1 MRRNQIAKLS
11 EYTEF
16 GCGWFGVSF
25 FHLCRV
31 TELKSHANHFF
42 LCFSQ
47 NSYGMAVNK
56 KSEASPQTKSVRYG
70 PTANNEV
77 PPFDLPTDNNIV
89 TYEPVGNDLCP
100 RGIWPEWR

>member
-1 MRRNQIAKLS
+1 MRRNQIAKLP

-47 NSYGMAVNK
+47 NSYGMAVILKRFTRNNLK
-56 KSEASPQTKSVRYG
+56 HPTYLAFAELGKAISKSSAIRK
-70 PTANNEV
+70 
-77 PPFDLPTDNNIV
+77 
-89 TYEPVGNDLCP
+89 
-100 RGIWPEWR
+100 